1 LADRAMARRM
11 THRMLGRTRNPP
23 TIVSGASASPLS
35 LLATILSLKDF
46 STLPQY
52 SIFRDFVAAQIKLG
66 NLLVQI
72 LNFKDSNAKKNVHF
86 FFQIIY
92 QMGII
97 K

>member
-23 TIVSGASASPLS
+23 TIVSGTSQLS

-52 SIFRDFVAAQIKLG
+52 SILRDFVAAQIKFR
-66 NLLVQI
+66 NLFVQTF
-72 LNFKDSNAKKNVHF
+72 NFKDSNAKKNAHF